1 MSAIMRM
8 AYVCKSDPS
17 IRFYDEV
24 GLKTFV
30 EANATDRRYT
40 FWDTIYECFDET
52 AGSEI
57 HTSLNLAFSPK
68 DTINERVTTDVIN
81 TASSVT
87 RTTASYI
94 RFTGSAPGTTTV
106 PPATGSGRRITFK
119 NQSEFTWTLDTTA
132 SNLIDGSSTFIV
144 PRKCSITL
152 VDATTNAWDII

>member
-24 GLKTFV
+24 SLKAFV

-40 FWDTIYECFDET
+40 FWDTIYECFDEN
-52 AGSEI
+52 ADSNI
-57 HTSLNLAFSPK
+57 HTSLTLAFSPK

-94 RFTGSAPGTTTV
+94 RFTGGAPGTTTV
-106 PPATGSGRRITFK
+106 PPATGSGRRLTYK
-119 NQSEFTWTLDTTA
+119 NQSQFNWTLDTVA
-132 SNLIDGSSTFIV
+132 SNMIDGNTTFIV
-144 PRKCSITL
+144 PRKCSVTL
-152 VDATTNAWDII
+152 VDAATDSWDII